1 MLIWQD
7 LENEAQYIFLYF
19 LLSFKTITLLRIW
32 GHFPEKKEKEEWNK
46 TEVLEV
52 THKNRIQID

>member
-7 LENEAQYIFLYF
+7 LENETEYIFLYF
-19 LLSFKTITLLRIW
+19 LLSFKTITLLKIW

>member
-19 LLSFKTITLLRIW
+19 LLSFKTITLLKIW